1 MANQLKK
8 EAVISGAGLVGSLW
22 AIMLARR
29 GYEVSV
35 YERRPDFRNTGFAG
49 GRSINL
55 ALSDRGWKALERA
68 GVDELI
74 REKAISMAGRMI
86 HSQEGAQSFQPY
98 GQEGQAIYSVSR
110 SGLNL
115 ALVEAASAY
124 PGVTFHFEHKCQGY
138 QTEKGEVRFLHEASQ
153 KRIIERPALLFAADG
168 AFSAVRAALTKQ
180 TRFNYSQ
187 QYLDYGYKEL
197 SIPPAPGGGHRL
209 EPNALHIWPRGNFML
224 IALPNADGS
233 FTCTLFLPFEG
244 PVSFE
249 GLTTDDLV
257 MRFFRRHFPDALAL
271 MPELIQDFNGNPTAS
286 LVTVRCSPWH
296 FRNQVLLMGDAAH
309 AIVPFYGQGMN
320 AGFEDCTLLDDL
332 ANKYQEDWGRIMPEF
347 NRTRIADGNAIAD
360 LALRNFV
367 EMRDLV
373 ADPKFQLRKE
383 MEAWLA
389 ERYPKEFLP
398 LYSMVSFSHIPY
410 SRALAEGKA
419 QDQLFESLLS
429 IDQVQA
435 NWRTNPEVVRRFGA
449 WVKGREE
456 RG

>member
-1 MANQLKK
+1 
-8 EAVISGAGLVGSLW
+8 
-22 AIMLARR
+22 
-29 GYEVSV
+29 
-35 YERRPDFRNTGFAG
+35 
-49 GRSINL
+49 
-55 ALSDRGWKALERA
+55 
-68 GVDELI
+68 
-74 REKAISMAGRMI
+74 
-86 HSQEGAQSFQPY
+86 
-98 GQEGQAIYSVSR
+98 
-110 SGLNL
+110 
-115 ALVEAASAY
+115 
-124 PGVTFHFEHKCQGY
+124 
-138 QTEKGEVRFLHEASQ
+138 
-153 KRIIERPALLFAADG
+153 
-168 AFSAVRAALTKQ
+168 
-180 TRFNYSQ
+180 
-187 QYLDYGYKEL
+187 
-197 SIPPAPGGGHRL
+197 
-209 EPNALHIWPRGNFML
+209 
-224 IALPNADGS
+224 
-233 FTCTLFLPFEG
+233 
-244 PVSFE
+244 
-249 GLTTDDLV
+249 
-257 MRFFRRHFPDALAL
+257 
-271 MPELIQDFNGNPTAS
+271 
-286 LVTVRCSPWH
+286 
-296 FRNQVLLMGDAAH
+296 MGDAAH

-449 WVKGREE
+449 WVKGR
-456 RG
+456 G